1 MTKKEVIFDGKEK
14 RIYATD
20 EPEKV
25 IIHFKDVATAFGGI
39 KRAVLKDKGR
49 FNNRISATVFRRLEE
64 KGIPTHFI
72 DIVGEREQLCRKIEL
87 IPVQIIVRNRLCGTT
102 ARLLGLEN
110 GTQIENT
117 VYELRY
123 NNDVL
128 GDPLINDHHVVALGI
143 LSYVELGE
151 VYDIARRVNDALID
165 LFHSAG
171 IELVDFKM
179 EVGRDSDGRLI
190 VSDEI
195 SPDNARL
202 WDEETGEQLDKD
214 RFRHDMSNV
223 TVSYKEVMDRLQ
235 KAVEK

>member
-49 FNNRISATVFRRLEE
+49 FNNRISATVFRSLEE